1 MKNKLNFKLLAFI
14 LINLDLLLRLADFLK
29 LKYKIMIFKNL
40 TWVDD
45 HESQGIFASN
55 NIIIWIY
62 LVF

>member
-45 HESQGIFASN
+45 HESQGIFVSN